1 MTSPT
6 RRFVTVLVHQDG
18 ALASPRI
25 RLPLWVARTLS
36 VLGLV
41 VAVSVTVAAILYAPV
56 ARLAA
61 RVPPL
66 EREVDRLRAEN
77 DQVRELTARLAELEG
92 RYEQVRT
99 MLGGD
104 LVPRRVGADSL
115 AVAHPV
121 LAHVP
126 GSDRAYE
133 TGPSLP
139 RHWPLDEAGVVT
151 RGQIGNES
159 GQEAHPGLD
168 IAVPTGT
175 PIRAAGGGTVAE
187 TGDDAEYGRFVLI
200 DHPGDYQTLYGHA
213 SRLLV
218 SAGETVSA
226 GQVIGLS
233 GSTGRSTAPHL
244 HFEARQAG
252 RAVDPR
258 ALLQREGA

>member
-1 MTSPT
+1 MH
-6 RRFVTVLVHQDG
+6 RDG
-18 ALASPRI
+18 ALTSPSV
-25 RLPLWVARTLS
+25 RLPLWAARTLT
-36 VLGLV
+36 VLAIATAGTV
-41 VAVSVTVAAILYAPV
+41 IVAAISYAPV

-61 RVPPL
+61 RVPAL
-66 EREVDRLRAEN
+66 EREVDRLRVEN
-77 DQVRELTARLAELEG
+77 DQVRELAARLSDLEG

-104 LVPRRVGADSL
+104 LVPRRVRADSL

-121 LAHVP
+121 LAQLP
-126 GSDRAYE
+126 GGARYE
-133 TGPSLP
+133 GGPSVP

-151 RGQIGNES
+151 RGQIGTES

-187 TGDDAEYGRFVLI
+187 TGDDAEYGQFVLI
-200 DHPGDYQTLYGHA
+200 VHPGEYQTLYGHA
-213 SRLLV
+213 SRVLV
-218 SAGETVSA
+218 SAGDSVRA

-244 HFEARQAG
+244 HFETRQG
-252 RAVDPR
+252 GKPVDPR
-258 ALLQREGA
+258 PLLRRAGG